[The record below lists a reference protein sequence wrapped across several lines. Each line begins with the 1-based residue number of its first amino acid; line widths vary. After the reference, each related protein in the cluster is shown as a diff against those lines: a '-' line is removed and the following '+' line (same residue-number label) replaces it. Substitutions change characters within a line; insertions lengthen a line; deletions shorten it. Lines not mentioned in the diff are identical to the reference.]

1 MRSSPVIKA
10 VAMNIPSVALQGTD
24 SADST
29 SIPPTLLLVDDEESI
44 LSALRRVFRRDGYR
58 VLTATGGLEA
68 LGILADNAVDVII
81 SDQRMPHM
89 TGVEFLRQV
98 KELYPETVRISLS
111 GYTELQSITEAINE
125 GAIYKFLTKPWDDDH
140 LRANVVEAFRYK
152 KMADENRRLA
162 IELAMANDRLR
173 RLLSEQ
179 EQQLHRDETTL
190 GVVQEVLQAIPMP
203 IIGMDDEGMIVIA
216 NRDAETLL
224 GRGAALIGS
233 FAGDVLPP
241 ALLPQ
246 DGVPAATSVWEDCD
260 GRRWIALLRRLGSD
274 AVAQGTLI
282 ALSSQTPSSGASS
295 R

>member
-1 MRSSPVIKA
+1 
-10 VAMNIPSVALQGTD
+10 MNIPSVVLHG
-24 SADST
+24 SEMADST
-29 SIPPTLLLVDDEESI
+29 STPPTLLLVDDEESI
-44 LSALRRVFRRDGYR
+44 LSSLKRIFRRDGYR
-58 VLTATGGLEA
+58 VFTATGGIDALE
-68 LGILADNAVDVII
+68 ILAHNVVDVII

-152 KMADENRRLA
+152 RMADENRRLA
-162 IELAMANDRLR
+162 IELGVANDRLR
-173 RLLSEQ
+173 RLLGEQ
-179 EQQLHRDETTL
+179 EQQLQRDETTL

-203 IIGMDDEGMIVIA
+203 IIGLDDDGMIVIA
-216 NRDAETLL
+216 NRDAEMLL
-224 GRGAALIGS
+224 GKGSPLIGS
-233 FAGDVLPP
+233 FAEDVLPP

-246 DGVPAATSVWEDCD
+246 NNLPQNTSAWEDQS
-260 GRRWIALLRRLGSD
+260 GHRWDARFRRLGSD
-274 AVAQGTLI
+274 TLAQGTLI
-282 ALSSQTPSSGASS
+282 ALSSQSDVPSAPP

>member
-1 MRSSPVIKA
+1 MNVPTLA
-10 VAMNIPSVALQGTD
+10 VQESANTD
-24 SADST
+24 STAV
-29 SIPPTLLLVDDEESI
+29 PPTLLLVDDEESI

-58 VLTATGGLEA
+58 ILTATGGPEA
-68 LGILADNAVDVII
+68 LQILSNNTVDVII

-152 KMADENRRLA
+152 RMADENRRLA
-162 IELAMANDRLR
+162 IELSMANDRLR

-190 GVVQEVLQAIPMP
+190 GVVQEILQAIPMP
-203 IIGMDDEGMIVIA
+203 IVGLDDEGMIVIA

-224 GRGAALIGS
+224 GGGAPLIGS
-233 FAGDVLPP
+233 FAEDVLPP
-241 ALLPQ
+241 ELRPHAEPLPDAAAWT
-246 DGVPAATSVWEDCD
+246 DGN
-260 GRRWIALLRRLGSD
+260 GKRWTARFRWLGTGT
-274 AVAQGTLI
+274 AGQGTLI
-282 ALSSQTPSSGASS
+282 ALSSPSDTADAAPVVRG
-295 R
+295 